1 MLAKNPTFLKSRVFV
16 LTSIA
21 ILITTTHK
29 LMNRRDILLGASSI
43 ATAAIVANTQL
54 SSAKQPDL
62 KTKTPGTKPA
72 AIVGKNIEIT
82 KDLPGYYVTPA
93 KTGKFPVVIVLMEAF
108 GLNQWCKSICDRL
121 AQSGFAAIAP
131 DFYRGTTYAYTD
143 MTNVIAKLKSLNDDA
158 IMGDV
163 EKTIDFLT
171 KQPEINVNG
180 IGVIGFCMGG
190 RYAFLANATYPE
202 KIKAAIAF
210 YGGGI
215 DAAAGNPLGQKSLLD
230 RVPNM
235 QAPIMLMY
243 GSEDQLIAADEHGRV
258 AAALSKAKKRYILNL
273 FPNAQH
279 GFMSDR
285 RENFSPEAAAEA
297 WMMTTGFLSTNL
309 KPKNK

>member
-1 MLAKNPTFLKSRVFV
+1 
-16 LTSIA
+16 
-21 ILITTTHK
+21 
-29 LMNRRDILLGASSI
+29 MNRRDILLGASSI
-43 ATAAIVANTQL
+43 ATAAVVANAQL
-54 SSAKQPDL
+54 STAKQPDD
-62 KTKTPGTKPA
+62 KTSIPGTKPA
-72 AIVGKNIEIT
+72 ASVGKNIQIS

-93 KTGKFPVVIVLMEAF
+93 GAGKFPAVIVLMEAF

-131 DFYRGTTYAYTD
+131 DFYRGATYAYTD
-143 MTNVIAKLKSLNDDA
+143 VPSAIAKLKSLNDDA

-163 EKTIDFLT
+163 GQTIDFLT
-171 KQPEINVNG
+171 NKPEINATG

-190 RYAFLANATYPE
+190 RYAFLANMTHPT

-243 GSEDQLIAADEHGRV
+243 GSEDRLIAAEEHGRI
-258 AAALSKAKKRYILNL
+258 ATALSKAKKRYILNL
-273 FPNAQH
+273 FPNAGH

-285 RENFSPEAAAEA
+285 RDSFAPVAAAEA

-309 KPKNK
+309 KPKKRK